1 MFDHIFGKFLNRN
14 TEVQDEKAKKKTEGM
29 MQMLGSFTVLRMI
42 NTMGAIGEKMT
53 KEQLLELNTQ
63 LNQIKKEN

>member
-1 MFDHIFGKFLNRN
+1 MFEHILGMFLNRK
-14 TEVQDEKAKKKTEGM
+14 TEEQDEKAKKKTEGM
-29 MQMLGSFTVLRMI
+29 MQMLGNFTVLRMI

-53 KEQLLELNTQ
+53 KEQLLELNSQ

>member
-1 MFDHIFGKFLNRN
+1 M
-14 TEVQDEKAKKKTEGM
+14 QDEKAKKKTEGM

-53 KEQLLELNTQ
+53 KEQILELNTQ

>member
-1 MFDHIFGKFLNRN
+1 M
-14 TEVQDEKAKKKTEGM
+14 QDEKAKKKTEGM

-42 NTMGAIGEKMT
+42 NTMGAIAEKMT
-53 KEQLLELNTQ
+53 KEQLFLELNTQ